1 MYAVRTVSPLETCRD
16 PTEYRLADSSVRG
29 SMMHLLSELM
39 QCDWLA
45 CIRSLKTWSNP
56 EGNIRL
62 SEDDGPSSR
71 EFLDNDDDDDAPV
84 LDLTDSRS
92 LMDVSSEARL
102 AFSDSPQQSPPVPIP
117 MSLPTASG
125 RTNG

>member
-1 MYAVRTVSPLETCRD
+1 MYAVRAVSPVETCRD
-16 PTEYRLADSSVRG
+16 TTEYRLADSSVRG
-29 SMMHLLSELM
+29 SIMHLLTELTL
-39 QCDWLA
+39 CDRLV

-102 AFSDSPQQSPPVPIP
+102 AFADSPPRSPPVRIP
-117 MSLPTASG
+117 TSLPTVSG
-125 RTNG
+125 RTDG

>member
-1 MYAVRTVSPLETCRD
+1 EPGEGHKPQPLGGNMPMIFLFTTCTLCALFLLWRRAETLRNIVSQAL
-16 PTEYRLADSSVRG
+16 
-29 SMMHLLSELM
+29 
-39 QCDWLA
+39 QC
-45 CIRSLKTWSNP
+45 TWSNS

-92 LMDVSSEARL
+92 LMD
-102 AFSDSPQQSPPVPIP
+102 
-117 MSLPTASG
+117 
-125 RTNG
+125 